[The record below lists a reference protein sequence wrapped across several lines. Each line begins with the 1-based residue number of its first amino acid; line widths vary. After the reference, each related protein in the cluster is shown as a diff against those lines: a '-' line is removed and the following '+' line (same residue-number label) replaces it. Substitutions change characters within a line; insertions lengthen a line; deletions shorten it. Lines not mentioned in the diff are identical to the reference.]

1 MKHTLRIPIF
11 KTIKKYGYKLIV
23 AILAFYVPIL
33 FASSCASTKSKEAYD
48 LEIVTF
54 YDSPAEVDAFNALI
68 RQFEKATKLRVYV
81 ESLLRETYYASL
93 EQYMSSDYPP
103 DILAFHPGWHFH
115 SYAARGYLQPVEAL
129 LPGRKFE
136 KSFPSQLRQAA
147 SHDSSVM
154 FVPLS
159 WTWWGIFYNKKVLA
173 DIGAK
178 LPASLDDLFALA
190 PLLRKGGFIPFTASA
205 KDAHT
210 LSAWIGLFLSS
221 TGDTSLYQGFCSGSV
236 PFNDVKVATALQQ
249 FAILIKNK
257 YVIDSA
263 ILLNREQALG
273 PLLSGRAAM
282 YLSDYGI
289 LKSITKDDR
298 GNIGIASFPDRNGQG
313 IVYADMEGFVVHAKA
328 KHTENARKFL
338 AFISAPEN
346 QEAMSLPFSRLPA
359 NLSGKQSSP
368 ELEATKALL
377 SGTRTVVV
385 SMEQN
390 MPSNVATAV
399 LTEFGNI
406 FSLPSN
412 LPLYLQNLEAKRAAL
427 YRKM

>member
-1 MKHTLRIPIF
+1 M
-11 KTIKKYGYKLIV
+11 
-23 AILAFYVPIL
+23 
-33 FASSCASTKSKEAYD
+33 
-48 LEIVTF
+48 
-54 YDSPAEVDAFNALI
+54 
-68 RQFEKATKLRVYV
+68 
-81 ESLLRETYYASL
+81 
-93 EQYMSSDYPP
+93 
-103 DILAFHPGWHFH
+103 LAFHPGGHFH

-136 KSFPSQLRQAA
+136 KSFPAQLRQAA
-147 SHDSSVM
+147 SHDSFVM

-173 DIGAK
+173 DTGAK

-205 KDAHT
+205 KDNRA
-210 LSAWIGLFLSS
+210 LSAWLRLFLSVNP
-221 TGDTSLYQGFCSGSV
+221 DTSLYQSFCSGSV

-257 YVIDSA
+257 YIIDSA
-263 ILLNREQALG
+263 IMLSREQALG

-282 YLSDYGI
+282 FLSDAGI
-289 LKSITKDDR
+289 LKNIPKDDR
-298 GNIGIASFPDRNGQG
+298 ENIGIAVFPSRNGQG
-313 IVYADMEGFVVHAKA
+313 LVYADMEGFVVHAKA
-328 KHTENARKFL
+328 QNKANARKFL
-338 AFISAPEN
+338 AYIVAPEN

-359 NLSGKQSSP
+359 NLSGKQSSS

-385 SMEQN
+385 SMNQN
-390 MPSNVATAV
+390 MPAAAV
-399 LTEFGNI
+399 SAAIAELVNI

-412 LPLYLQNLEAKRAAL
+412 LPLYLQNLEAKRVEL
-427 YRKM
+427 FKVKN